1 MKQNKIPAK
10 YDKLVGLSDAPF
22 KRLTGVK
29 RTTFENMI
37 EILRI
42 ADQAKKAVGGR
53 KSKLSIEDRLLM
65 ELEYL
70 REYRTYFHIGQS
82 YGVSESNAYKICR
95 WIEDTLIKDKRFA
108 LPGKKAL
115 LKSNTEYEVVLIDVA
130 ESPIERPKK
139 DRNTTIPAKRNGTPS
154 KLKSS

>member
-1 MKQNKIPAK
+1 MQQNKLPAK
-10 YDKLVGLSDAPF
+10 YEKLVGLNDALF
-22 KRLTGVK
+22 KRLTGVR
-29 RTTFENMI
+29 RTTFEMMI
-37 EILRI
+37 EILRVS
-42 ADQAKKAVGGR
+42 DQAKKAVGGR

-65 ELEYL
+65 ALEYM

-95 WIEDTLIKDKRFA
+95 WVEDTLIKDKRFA

-115 LKSNTEYEVVLIDVA
+115 LKSDMEYEVILIDAA

-139 DRNTTIPAKRNGTPS
+139 DRNTTIQVRRNGTP
-154 KLKSS
+154 